1 MAMGVDTDTPLDP
14 LYPGHLPGVLTTGQR
29 DNRHNDGVRK

>member
-1 MAMGVDTDTPLDP
+1 MAMGVDTDTPLYP